1 MNNLELAE
9 QYIRQAEVRVKHSSE
24 AIEDGEYP
32 YVIRQ
37 AQESVELALK
47 GVLRLIGVEPPKW
60 HDVGPILKDL
70 RERFPEWF
78 RSMIDEFASIS
89 RQLRREREPAMY
101 GDEETATPPYKLY
114 SRNDAERA
122 LRNARLVVESCRRLL
137 EEWRKARGGEGVT
150 G

>member
-9 QYIRQAEVRVKHSSE
+9 QYIRQAQVRIKYSSK
-24 AIEDGEYP
+24 ALEDGEYP

-47 GVLRLIGVEPPKW
+47 GVLRLIGAEPPKW

-70 RERFPEWF
+70 KEKFPEWF
-78 RSMIDEFASIS
+78 RSMIHDFASIS
-89 RQLRREREPAMY
+89 RELRREREPAMY

-114 SRNDAERA
+114 SRSDAERA
-122 LRNARLVVESCRRLL
+122 VRNAKRVVEGCRKLL
-137 EEWRKARGGEGVT
+137 EEWKKAGTDES
-150 G
+150 

>member
-1 MNNLELAE
+1 MNNLELAD
-9 QYIRQAEVRVKHSSE
+9 QYIRQAEVRIKHSSE

-47 GVLRLIGVEPPKW
+47 GALRLIGVEPPKW
-60 HDVGPILKDL
+60 HDLGPLLKDL
-70 RERFPEWF
+70 RKRFPEWF

-89 RQLRREREPAMY
+89 RELRREREPAMY

-114 SRNDAERA
+114 SRSDAERA
-122 LRNARLVVESCRRLL
+122 LRNARRVVESCRRLL
-137 EEWRKARGGEGVT
+137 EEWRKAHDS
-150 G
+150 